1 MDDLK
6 LSFGKNRV
14 KMLFDPQFIQVQHII
29 DTITH
34 FTRADFTRIAGW
46 WQLHVQS

>member
-1 MDDLK
+1 
-6 LSFGKNRV
+6 
-14 KMLFDPQFIQVQHII
+14 MLFDPQFIQVQHI
-29 DTITH
+29 DTIAH